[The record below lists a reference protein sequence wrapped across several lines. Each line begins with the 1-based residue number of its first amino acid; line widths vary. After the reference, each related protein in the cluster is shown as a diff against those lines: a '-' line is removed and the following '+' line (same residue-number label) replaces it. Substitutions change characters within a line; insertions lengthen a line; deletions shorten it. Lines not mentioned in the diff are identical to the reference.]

1 MSNEK
6 KIFEVAS
13 RNKTRFA
20 FKGSQSVEDLWD
32 LSLTD
37 LDSIFKSLNKQLK
50 LEKEESLLDTKTA
63 ANEEITAKVEIIKY
77 IVDTRVAEN
86 KVKANANKKNEER
99 QKILALMA
107 LKKDEANAGKSY
119 EELEVMLNNI
129 DNE

>member
-6 KIFEVAS
+6 NIFEVAS
-13 RNKTRFA
+13 RNKTRFV
-20 FKGSQSVEDLWD
+20 FKGSLSVEDLWD
-32 LSLTD
+32 LNLTD

-86 KVKANANKKNEER
+86 KVKANAKKKNEER

-107 LKKDEANAGKSY
+107 LKKDEANAGKTY
-119 EELEVMLNNI
+119 EELEAMLSQI